1 MAAIS
6 TERLLPQL
14 KQPLQALYVL
24 HGEEALLRIEA
35 LDAIRAAA
43 KEQGYLNRETHTPD
57 TAADWQDFL
66 ASANSIGLFA
76 ELKLLEIHLPGGKPG
91 KAGGEALEQL
101 AANLPPDT
109 VTVILLPKLE
119 RAQTQAT
126 WFAALIRSGTVAE
139 AKAVDAQALPGWIRG
154 RLAQHQLSID
164 NEALALFAE
173 RVEGNL
179 LAAKQEIDKLA
190 LLYPAGHELGIAET
204 EAAVADV
211 ARFDVFQLAAAWMSG
226 EPVRVV
232 RLLEGLE
239 ADGEEPVMLLWMLAD
254 DIRTLIRLTAALKQG
269 QTVAQVRNSLRLWGS
284 KQQLAPLAV
293 RRIATPRLIAAL
305 QECARIDRIIKGA
318 ETGEAWPAIRQLLV
332 SLAGYSELKTK

>member
-1 MAAIS
+1 MAASS

-57 TAADWQDFL
+57 TAADWQDLL

-119 RAQTQAT
+119 RAQTQAK
-126 WFAALIRSGTVAE
+126 WFAALSRSGTVAE

-154 RLAQHQLSID
+154 RLAQHHLSIG

-179 LAAKQEIDKLA
+179 LAAKQEIDKLS

-226 EPVRVV
+226 EPARVV

-332 SLAGYSELKTK
+332 SLAG